1 MDYIKSIFKVS
12 SNEDFVKDVLSA
24 ELAEIG
30 YESFET
36 ETDNL
41 IAYCPINQFDK
52 ENVLNLLQE
61 FPFETSISVVH
72 EEMKAQNWNEEWE
85 KNFFSPIIVENRCVI
100 HSSFHT
106 EIPQLEYNILID
118 PRMSF
123 GTGHHST
130 TSLMIA
136 SMLEMNMQNK
146 NMLDMGCGTAVLAI
160 LAKKMGAKSVVGID
174 IDEWAYKNALDN
186 IQLNVCQEIDIR
198 MGGVEQLTEN
208 DSFDVIF
215 ANINRNILLN
225 DMEKYVNVLTTNGHL
240 FMSGF
245 YENDIEMIRQ
255 KAETL
260 GLQFVSYKEKSTW
273 VAVQFEKK

>member
-61 FPFETSISVVH
+61 FPFETSISVAH

-186 IQLNVCQEIDIR
+186 IQLNDCQEIDIR
-198 MGGVEQLTEN
+198 LGGVEQLTEN

>member
-61 FPFETSISVVH
+61 FPFETSISVAH

-174 IDEWAYKNALDN
+174 IDEWAYENALDN
-186 IQLNVCQEIDIR
+186 IQLNDCQEIDIR

-225 DMEKYVNVLTTNGHL
+225 DMEKYVKVLTTNGHL

>member
-186 IQLNVCQEIDIR
+186 IQLNDCQEIDIR

>member
-41 IAYCPINQFDK
+41 IAYCPINQFNK

-146 NMLDMGCGTAVLAI
+146 M
-160 LAKKMGAKSVVGID
+160 
-174 IDEWAYKNALDN
+174 YKYTYL
-186 IQLNVCQEIDIR
+186 
-198 MGGVEQLTEN
+198 
-208 DSFDVIF
+208 
-215 ANINRNILLN
+215 
-225 DMEKYVNVLTTNGHL
+225 
-240 FMSGF
+240 
-245 YENDIEMIRQ
+245 
-255 KAETL
+255 
-260 GLQFVSYKEKSTW
+260 
-273 VAVQFEKK
+273 

>member
-1 MDYIKSIFKVS
+1 VDYIKSIFKVS

-186 IQLNVCQEIDIR
+186 IQLNDCQEIDIR

>member
-1 MDYIKSIFKVS
+1 VDYIKSIFKVS

-61 FPFETSISVVH
+61 FPFETSISVAH

-186 IQLNVCQEIDIR
+186 IQLNDCQEIDIR